1 MKKITMLAA
10 LVAFLAVVGCGGTT
24 TPASSPASK
33 PATAPTGGKMEE
45 KKPEE
50 KKPEEKKTETPAPE
64 KK

>member
-24 TPASSPASK
+24 PTSSPATK
-33 PATAPTGGKMEE
+33 AAPATGKTEE